1 MRKWAHAGIVA
12 MSLCIGLGWAYG
24 AGPGQA
30 DQHSP
35 GQQGQAIQQT
45 QPGTGA
51 LNTGSD
57 LTGGRDKHLGPQGG
71 AELGNNKPLGHE
83 AGKNRDRKR
92 GRHSAIK
99 PGAEAGESTHSTLKQ
114 DPEKLTSGDKV
125 QSGLQPSGET
135 SGKLSQDSV
144 HGQSVSNMQG
154 GVSTD
159 KTSKGGTLQE
169 QSAVR
174 K

>member
-1 MRKWAHAGIVA
+1 MRKWAQAGIVA

-45 QPGTGA
+45 QPVTGA
-51 LNTGSD
+51 LHTGSD

-83 AGKNRDRKR
+83 AGKSRDANAAA
-92 GRHSAIK
+92 HS
-99 PGAEAGESTHSTLKQ
+99 L
-114 DPEKLTSGDKV
+114 
-125 QSGLQPSGET
+125 
-135 SGKLSQDSV
+135 
-144 HGQSVSNMQG
+144 
-154 GVSTD
+154 
-159 KTSKGGTLQE
+159 
-169 QSAVR
+169 
-174 K
+174 